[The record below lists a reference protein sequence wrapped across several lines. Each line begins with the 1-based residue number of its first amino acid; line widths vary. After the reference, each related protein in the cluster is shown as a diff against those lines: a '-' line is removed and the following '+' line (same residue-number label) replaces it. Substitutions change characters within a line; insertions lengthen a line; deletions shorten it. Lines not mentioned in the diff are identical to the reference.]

1 MKTKLSLCG
10 LACLLAACSN
20 SPSGSELA
28 SSMTSELQKSCE
40 YASVDSA
47 QITNTFFPNS
57 DNKNIANVKFTATVK
72 VKIEGKLA
80 QDLQKFRTASALFS
94 EYEKEMVE
102 LDRSYKEQID
112 AVDAVRKAAQD
123 KYLAQEDERGYLIGD
138 RQKHSAE
145 VRELYSQKEAL
156 GKEWLSASNGVFDRY
171 ADRAANLLY
180 ATSSGKVRTYAQP
193 SKPEIPLACFGYR
206 DPRKPLGIL
215 YRAVMDGKG
224 SSDDYYAGVETS
236 IEGERQMIKT
246 DNGWMVAG
254 NL

>member
-102 LDRSYKEQID
+102 LDRSHKERLQSIT
-112 AVDAVRKAAQD
+112 KARQAALDQ
-123 KYLAQEDERGYLIGD
+123 YLAQEDERGYLTGD
-138 RQKHSAE
+138 RQKHNEEMGA
-145 VRELYSQKEAL
+145 LQSQKEAL
-156 GKEWLSASNGVFDRY
+156 AEESVEQVNAIFEKY
-171 ADRAANLLY
+171 KDRADNLLY
-180 ATSSGKVRTYAQP
+180 ATTSGRVRIYAEP

-224 SSDDYYAGVETS
+224 SSDDYYTGVETS

-246 DNGWMVAG
+246 DNGWRVAG

>member
-57 DNKNIANVKFTATVK
+57 DNKNIASVKFTATVK
-72 VKIEGKLA
+72 VKIEGKLT

-102 LDRSYKEQID
+102 LDRSYKEQI
-112 AVDAVRKAAQD
+112 
-123 KYLAQEDERGYLIGD
+123 
-138 RQKHSAE
+138 
-145 VRELYSQKEAL
+145 
-156 GKEWLSASNGVFDRY
+156 
-171 ADRAANLLY
+171 
-180 ATSSGKVRTYAQP
+180 
-193 SKPEIPLACFGYR
+193 
-206 DPRKPLGIL
+206 
-215 YRAVMDGKG
+215 VM
-224 SSDDYYAGVETS
+224 V
-236 IEGERQMIKT
+236 Q
-246 DNGWMVAG
+246 
-254 NL
+254 

>member
-10 LACLLAACSN
+10 VACLLAACSN

-28 SSMTSELQKSCE
+28 SSMTSELQKACE
-40 YASVDSA
+40 YASVDNA

-80 QDLQKFRTASALFS
+80 Q
-94 EYEKEMVE
+94 
-102 LDRSYKEQID
+102 
-112 AVDAVRKAAQD
+112 
-123 KYLAQEDERGYLIGD
+123 EDERGYLIGD

-145 VRELYSQKEAL
+145 MRELYSQKEAL
-156 GKEWLSASNGVFDRY
+156 GKEWLSASNGVFDKY
-171 ADRAANLLY
+171 TDRAANLLY

-193 SKPEIPLACFGYR
+193 SKPEISLACFGYR